1 MFCRGPDLNLLS
13 SELPFVTDSMWTQ
26 VQVIPSL
33 ASHMKTNKKAW
44 QSFMESQ
51 DVETPIK
58 LPPFENLLAVKVLK
72 PEVL

>member
-1 MFCRGPDLNLLS
+1 
-13 SELPFVTDSMWTQ
+13 MWTQ